1 MMTSDVQMKAYHIQV
16 MILPILFYFWI
27 TQNVLKISKFTD
39 LEKKKIGTITFIQ
52 LNKVKNNRQTA

>member
-1 MMTSDVQMKAYHIQV
+1 MMNSDVQMKAYHIQV
-16 MILPILFYFWI
+16 MILPILFYFGI
-27 TQNVLKISKFTD
+27 TQKVLKISNFTD